1 MDLALTKIIDRIPSD
16 QIRITVV
23 TGAGISAES
32 GIPTFRGEEGYWTV
46 DSREYH
52 PQEMATLRTYQALPR
67 ELWHWYLYRRG
78 VCHAASPNSAHIAL
92 ARLSK
97 ALGERLKVITQ
108 NVDGLHLRARQ
119 NPAFTYEV
127 HGNIDHM
134 RCSEACTP
142 KIHTLPADLLCKS
155 REAKLSDQDFARLL
169 CPRCGAAAR
178 PHILWFDEC
187 YDEVLYRADSA
198 MRAAATC
205 DLFITIGTSGAAALP
220 MHATAEAANA
230 GAAIVDINPKDNPF
244 ATFAQKNA
252 RGHWARANAGALVP
266 ELVDRLL
273 A

>member
-1 MDLALTKIIDRIPSD
+1 MDLALSQIIDPLRHDRS
-16 QIRITVV
+16 RITIV

-52 PQEMATLRTYQALPR
+52 PQEMATLQTYRALPR

-78 VCHAASPNSAHIAL
+78 VCRTASPNPAHTAL
-92 ARLSK
+92 ARLGK

-108 NVDGLHLRARQ
+108 NVDGLHLRAGQ
-119 NPAFTYEV
+119 DPDLTYEV

-134 RCSEACTP
+134 RCSEACSPT
-142 KIHTLPADLLCKS
+142 IDSLPADLLCNDRS
-155 REAKLSDQDFARLL
+155 TQLSDQEFARLR

-230 GAAIVDINPKDNPF
+230 GAAIVDINPNDNPF
-244 ATFAQKNA
+244 ASFARDSA
-252 RGHWARANAGALVP
+252 RGHWARSSAGALVP
-266 ELVDRLL
+266 AIVDQLL